1 MVEKVIT
8 TSENVLDF
16 ARYQA
21 GRNVAGR
28 MPAMSGRLCRY
39 CRATL
44 SEGERDEECS
54 SAFNVNAAKAGAIL
68 ARICRHCGAAL
79 SEGEREDECSSVLNI
94 EAASPRGGARK
105 LRAD

>member
-8 TSENVLDF
+8 SSENVLDF

-28 MPAMSGRLCRY
+28 MTAISARFCRY
-39 CRATL
+39 CGATL

-54 SAFNVNAAKAGAIL
+54 SAFNVNAANLRWQAAQIL
-68 ARICRHCGAAL
+68 
-79 SEGEREDECSSVLNI
+79 
-94 EAASPRGGARK
+94 RG
-105 LRAD
+105 LI